1 MAGIDGEFQSHG
13 IEYAI
18 GIPTPKEER
27 PAMLTPRQ
35 RQFLKAQ
42 AHPLKAHVHVG
53 KSGLTPALGAELD
66 VMLDSLELVKIR
78 LNSNSSEELEG
89 VAAQLAAAVPGLEVV
104 RTLGKTVL
112 VYRASRTHPTQY
124 PLP

>member
-1 MAGIDGEFQSHG
+1 
-13 IEYAI
+13 
-18 GIPTPKEER
+18 
-27 PAMLTPRQ
+27 MLTPRQ

-42 AHPLKAHVHVG
+42 AHPLKAHVHIG
-53 KSGLTPALGAELD
+53 KSGLTAALGAELD
-66 VMLDSLELVKIR
+66 VMLDSLELMKIK
-78 LNSNSSEELEG
+78 LNQNASEDLDTLG
-89 VAAQLAAAVPGLEVV
+89 QQLAAGVPGLEVV

>member
-1 MAGIDGEFQSHG
+1 
-13 IEYAI
+13 
-18 GIPTPKEER
+18 
-27 PAMLTPRQ
+27 MLTPRQ

-42 AHPLKAHVHVG
+42 AHPLKAHVHIG
-53 KSGLTPALGAELD
+53 KSGLTPALCVELD
-66 VMLDSLELVKIR
+66 VMLDSLELMKVKV
-78 LNSNSSEELEG
+78 NQNSSEDRDE
-89 VAAQLAAAVPGLEVV
+89 VAAQLAATIPGLEVV

>member
-1 MAGIDGEFQSHG
+1 
-13 IEYAI
+13 
-18 GIPTPKEER
+18 
-27 PAMLTPRQ
+27 MLTPRQ

-53 KSGLTPALGAELD
+53 KSGLTEALGAELD
-66 VMLDSLELVKIR
+66 GMLDSLELMKIK
-78 LNSNSSEELEG
+78 LNQNASGDLDALG
-89 VAAQLAAAVPGLEVV
+89 AQLAAGVPGLEVV
-104 RTLGKTVL
+104 RTLGRTVL

>member
-1 MAGIDGEFQSHG
+1 
-13 IEYAI
+13 
-18 GIPTPKEER
+18 
-27 PAMLTPRQ
+27 MLSPRQ

>member
-1 MAGIDGEFQSHG
+1 
-13 IEYAI
+13 
-18 GIPTPKEER
+18 
-27 PAMLTPRQ
+27 MLTPRQ

-42 AHPLKAHVHVG
+42 AHPLKAHVHIG

-66 VMLDSLELVKIR
+66 VMLDSLELMKIK
-78 LNSNSSEELEG
+78 LNQNSSEELEA
-89 VAAQLAAAVPGLEVV
+89 VAGQLAAAVPGLEVV

-112 VYRASRTHPTQY
+112 VYRASRTRPTQY

>member
-1 MAGIDGEFQSHG
+1 
-13 IEYAI
+13 
-18 GIPTPKEER
+18 
-27 PAMLTPRQ
+27 MLSPRQ

-42 AHPLKAHVHVG
+42 AHPLMAHVHVG